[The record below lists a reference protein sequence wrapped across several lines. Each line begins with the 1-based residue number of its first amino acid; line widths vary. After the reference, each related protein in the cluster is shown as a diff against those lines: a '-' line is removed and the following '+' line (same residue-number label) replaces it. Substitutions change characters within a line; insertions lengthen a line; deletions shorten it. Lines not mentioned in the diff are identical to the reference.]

1 MKQERRTMLQQWT
14 FSRRINI
21 SLAVAAAFTI
31 IVGLVAISTLRDL
44 VASNERVVAVN
55 IDGLLRAKQ
64 LELLIERKSA
74 AARGFLFNGDERFA
88 RQVHAARDELIADLD
103 EMERNPSIAG
113 SAQAIADIRKA
124 ADIHQQA
131 SDRVAEMRRGGAS
144 AAAIVKAFDDDVLPK
159 RERITS
165 AIRGYVALQE
175 RRVADARRE
184 ESEGARIAISLMSG
198 AVAVGG
204 LFAVLVALF
213 LSRALNRQI
222 GTAVAHVQSSSA
234 ELQTAANQ
242 QATGA
247 KEQTTAMS
255 EITTTISELLA
266 TSRQIAESAQ
276 RVAEIAERTTA
287 AAQSG
292 DSTVDQAHDSIAGI
306 RQQMDMVVA
315 HMLELGRKSQQVGTV
330 VDIVSELAEQTNILA
345 INATIEA
352 AGAGDSGRRFAVV
365 ADEIRQLA
373 DRVTGSTKE
382 IRPLIDDMRGAVNT
396 TIMATETGSK
406 AVDGGSRQFGD
417 VASSFK
423 QIAALLI
430 TTTEAAREI
439 ELSTKQQSSAVEQVN
454 AAIANVAQ
462 TTRESEV
469 SARQTLDTV
478 SQLAGLSRDLLRLV
492 QPQAAAA

>member
-1 MKQERRTMLQQWT
+1 
-14 FSRRINI
+14 
-21 SLAVAAAFTI
+21 
-31 IVGLVAISTLRDL
+31 
-44 VASNERVVAVN
+44 
-55 IDGLLRAKQ
+55 
-64 LELLIERKSA
+64 
-74 AARGFLFNGDERFA
+74 
-88 RQVHAARDELIADLD
+88 
-103 EMERNPSIAG
+103 
-113 SAQAIADIRKA
+113 
-124 ADIHQQA
+124 
-131 SDRVAEMRRGGAS
+131 
-144 AAAIVKAFDDDVLPK
+144 
-159 RERITS
+159 
-165 AIRGYVALQE
+165 
-175 RRVADARRE
+175 
-184 ESEGARIAISLMSG
+184 
-198 AVAVGG
+198 
-204 LFAVLVALF
+204 
-213 LSRALNRQI
+213 
-222 GTAVAHVQSSSA
+222 
-234 ELQTAANQ
+234 
-242 QATGA
+242 
-247 KEQTTAMS
+247 
-255 EITTTISELLA
+255 LLA

-287 AAQSG
+287 AAQTG
-292 DSTVDQAHDSIAGI
+292 DDTVDQAHDSIAGI

-315 HMLELGRKSQQVGTV
+315 HMLELGRKSQEVGAV

-352 AGAGDSGRRFAVV
+352 AGAGDAGRRFAVV

-382 IRPLIDDMRGAVNT
+382 IRPLIEDMRGAVNT

-423 QIAALLI
+423 QIAALLG

-462 TTRESEV
+462 TTRETEV

-492 QPQAAAA
+492 QPQATT